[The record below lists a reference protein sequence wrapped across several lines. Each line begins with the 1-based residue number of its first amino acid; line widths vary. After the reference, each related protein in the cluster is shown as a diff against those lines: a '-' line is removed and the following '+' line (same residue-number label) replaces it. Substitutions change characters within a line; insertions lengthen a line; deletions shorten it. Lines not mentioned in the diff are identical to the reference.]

1 MEEINNNLAE
11 LGKSSKMLE
20 VDAFWVSRL
29 LLEVTHDMLVDVA
42 RDVLEEKTIH
52 ELKTCEGLSDS
63 SVLAST
69 QCPPQLDQLEPE
81 WNPDKKG
88 LSLRSKPSC
97 SSSVKKVSMME
108 LIIDKEVLDEVSS
121 HDNSNCLSHSVL
133 KEVVY
138 LQSGRIRTYEESLR
152 KRKRK
157 IENH

>member
-1 MEEINNNLAE
+1 
-11 LGKSSKMLE
+11 MLI
-20 VDAFWVSRL
+20 
-29 LLEVTHDMLVDVA
+29 DVA
-42 RDVLEEKTIH
+42 IDVMEDKTED

-81 WNPDKKG
+81 WTPDKKG
-88 LSLRSKPSC
+88 LSLRSKPIY
-97 SSSVKKVSMME
+97 SSSQKKVSMME
-108 LIIDKEVLDEVSS
+108 SIIDKEVLDEVSS
-121 HDNSNCLSHSVL
+121 DDNLNCLSHLVL

-157 IENH
+157 RENH